1 MDEYTR
7 KKVHACIVFL
17 KTQGYE
23 VTKRDDSK
31 LGKWVA
37 FTKDGMTEIQHGRIT
52 HDYVSGF
59 NVKRKNRRN
68 DFVGLDHVIQFF
80 DHKED
85 CYAMR

>member
-1 MDEYTR
+1 MFMFDFDSLR
-7 KKVHACIVFL
+7 RSDLIAVHCPD
-17 KTQGYE
+17 
-23 VTKRDDSK
+23 RDVAVSFVKEFKSK
-31 LGKWVA
+31 
-37 FTKDGMTEIQHGRIT
+37 
-52 HDYVSGF
+52 YVSGF